1 MCFSAPASFTASAI
15 LATMGGAL
23 ISRVKEKALL
33 PIAMIPCFF
42 AIQQASEGVVWLNL
56 FNAEHAKNVYLFF
69 AYVFWPIWIPFALY
83 FAEHNPLRKQILAGS
98 LGIGLVVSSVL
109 SSVISETKKIIY
121 SNTIHYLES
130 TSFDAYTNIGL
141 IFYVLAALVP
151 FFISSVPKIWGVG
164 LLIALAGIAT
174 FLLERV
180 NFVSLWCFWAA
191 LVSMNF
197 FFVLYKKRA

>member
-15 LATMGGAL
+15 LATMGAAL
-23 ISRVKEKALL
+23 ISRVKEKHLL
-33 PIAMIPCFF
+33 PLAMIPWFF
-42 AIQQASEGVVWLNL
+42 AIQQASEGIVWLDL
-56 FNAEHAKNVYLFF
+56 SNASNAKNIYLFF
-69 AYVFWPIWIPFALY
+69 AYVFWPIWIPFSLY

-98 LGIGLVVSSVL
+98 LGVGLVVSSVL
-109 SSVISETKKIIY
+109 SSVIVETKTIIY

-174 FLLERV
+174 FLLERA

-191 LVSMNF
+191 LISMSF
-197 FFVLYKKRA
+197 FFVLYKKRT